1 MFSLFKFK
9 GGVKPQTHKA
19 ESAGAPIGQAPLPAQ
34 LIVPLHQSIGGF
46 ARPLVKT
53 GERVLK
59 GQRIGEA
66 DQWIS
71 AAVHAPTSGRVLAVE
86 ERLAAHP
93 SGLPTLSVVIEPDGH
108 EAWID
113 RQPVD
118 HLALSPERVRER
130 LRDAGV
136 VGLGGAVFPSHAK
149 LSASRTAAMDAL
161 IINGAECEPFMTCD
175 DRLMRE
181 RAEEIV
187 RGVSIFRDLLEPKQ
201 VFIGIEDN
209 KPEAL
214 QAMRAAVTRLGVDF
228 SVTAV
233 PTLYPAGGAKQLI
246 RVLTGKEVPASRRS
260 PDMGVQCFNVG
271 TAYSAWKALAC
282 GEPVISRIITLTG
295 NLDAPR
301 NWETL
306 IGTPLRDFA
315 PLGRPRPDT
324 TGYLMGGPM
333 MGFELPGLDAPM
345 IKASNCIIAG
355 SPALFPPPPPE
366 MPCIRCGACAQ
377 ACPHELQPFE
387 LYWFS
392 RAKNFD
398 KAQAYNLFECIE
410 CGCCSYVCPSHIPLV
425 QYFRFAKDEIR
436 SREREKTQAAAAKAR
451 FEFRNERSERE
462 KAEKAERL
470 AKAAAA
476 RMAAKPAD
484 TGATSAAG
492 APTDA
497 DAAKKAAIAA
507 AMARARKQREAA
519 QTKAAAA
526 THEAET
532 DTQPPHHPPTPPS
545 ATPLASPTSPDT
557 APPPPV
563 AAADAPAVGQ
573 STGEQSTDDKAA
585 AKQALIAAA
594 RERAQRMREA
604 KMAAANPHASAEQA
618 LSSDAAGKHVAEQS
632 APPDTSSDAPDG
644 GQSTG
649 EQSTDDKAAA
659 RQALIAAAKE
669 RARRMREARQAAAQ
683 AAAAGD
689 KTAAADAEDSGPQ
702 R

>member
-19 ESAGAPIGQAPLPAQ
+19 ESAGAPIGQTPLPAQ

-53 GERVLK
+53 GDQVLK

-66 DQWIS
+66 DHWIS

-113 RQPVD
+113 RQPTD

-149 LSASRTAAMDAL
+149 LSASRTAAMEAL

-201 VFIGIEDN
+201 VLIGIEDN

-214 QAMRAAVTRLGVDF
+214 QAMREAVTQLGVDF

-436 SREREKTQAAAAKAR
+436 TREREKAQAAAAKAR

-484 TGATSAAG
+484 TGAASAAG

-497 DAAKKAAIAA
+497 EAAKKAAIAA

-519 QTKAAAA
+519 QTKAAVA

-532 DTQPPHHPPTPPS
+532 DTQPPHHPPTPPDM
-545 ATPLASPTSPDT
+545 AA
-557 APPPPV
+557 PPPV
-563 AAADAPAVGQ
+563 AAAGTPAGGQ
-573 STGEQSTDDKAA
+573 SAGEQSTDDKAA

-594 RERAQRMREA
+594 KERAQRMREA
-604 KMAAANPHASAEQA
+604 KMAAANTHAPAEQA
-618 LSSDAAGKHVAEQS
+618 LGYDGAGKHVAEQS
-632 APPDTSSDAPDG
+632 AQPDTSSGVPA
-644 GQSTG
+644 G
-649 EQSTDDKAAA
+649 EQSTDDDKAAA
-659 RQALIAAAKE
+659 KQALIAAAKE
-669 RARRMREARQAAAQ
+669 RAQRMRKARQAAAQ
-683 AAAAGD
+683 TATAGD
-689 KTAAADAEDSGPQ
+689 KTAATDAENSGPQ